1 MTTINTPN
9 KAKLAELK
17 RDLHRLLNSNE
28 KWTPELL
35 ATANGMLIAI
45 AETDM
50 KVRAEERAYIKAM
63 QSMTVSE
70 VVGSIRVVYDGVS
83 HHAYLAKDNMH
94 IDGMSHLLKQHAKDL
109 EVARALAMTQWKMKY
124 SSTNKQ
130 K

>member
-1 MTTINTPN
+1 MTNFRTPSTV
-9 KAKLAELK
+9 KL
-17 RDLHRLLNSNE
+17 RDLKTELIKLLNGDN
-28 KWTPELL
+28 KWTDELL
-35 ATANGMLIAI
+35 AEANALLTDIAI
-45 AETDM
+45 TDA
-50 KVRAEERAYIKAM
+50 KARAEEQAYRKAM
-63 QSMTVSE
+63 ASMTVSE